1 MYGKCSQEL
10 APTIHLSILTISH
23 NLLLKDFDTNL
34 ITYEVNFCINN
45 SKFIIVTT
53 IFQAHRLCNV
63 EFHVIELLQLIC
75 LPLCILFVVYDK
87 L

>member
-53 IFQAHRLCNV
+53 IFQATDCAMWNFMSLSYYN
-63 EFHVIELLQLIC
+63 
-75 LPLCILFVVYDK
+75 
-87 L
+87 